1 LTSPKFVTTTA
12 SNYRYYSSEPSI
24 EKMSYFHQFTFELHN
39 LLTGVL
45 YRRSP
50 TSQLT

>member
-1 LTSPKFVTTTA
+1 
-12 SNYRYYSSEPSI
+12 
-24 EKMSYFHQFTFELHN
+24 MSYFRQFTLELHN

-50 TSQLT
+50 ASQLYKTAGRRTSV